1 MGTEKALRDAVQGRI
16 VVCVSFLSR
25 KEKIMPYTIACAD
38 AGMSCPA
45 SFTTES
51 KDELF
56 EHVMMHGEKKHPEL
70 ASNPDTG
77 AQLEQIM
84 RVS

>member
-1 MGTEKALRDAVQGRI
+1 
-16 VVCVSFLSR
+16 
-25 KEKIMPYTIACAD
+25 MPYTIACAD

-56 EHVMMHGEKKHPEL
+56 EHVMMHGEKMHPEI
-70 ASNPDTG
+70 ASNTDMS
-77 AQLEQIM
+77 AQMEKM
-84 RVS
+84 VRVS